1 MPEAVK
7 SRSFV
12 ISVRDLG
19 ESDKIVT
26 LFTRSHGKKRAVAKG
41 AKRSIKRFLNALE
54 PFCLLDVSL
63 IPPRRR
69 DGLNLLEGCTIVDP
83 FEGLRGDY
91 NRFLSACLACELI
104 DAWVRQEDP
113 HPGLFELLGWL
124 MNGLSSGGSPG
135 RLTLIFATRLLS
147 QTGYGSDFRSC
158 PRCGSPLS
166 GRALRLSPDLG
177 GLLCRGCDSGTGSE
191 KGMYFSAGAARSLA
205 FFQDSPLS
213 RVDRLKVGPEAMDE
227 CWEILRR
234 IHEHHLQ
241 KPPQSFKLINRIKKG
256 FFHGEAAAEA
266 DAVSRAKA

>member
-12 ISVRDLG
+12 ISVKDLG

-26 LFTRSHGKKRAVAKG
+26 LFTREQGKKRAVAKG
-41 AKRSIKRFLNALE
+41 AKRSVKRFLNALE

-63 IPPRRR
+63 IPPRHR
-69 DGLNLLEGCTIVDP
+69 DGMSLLQGCAILEP

-104 DAWVRQEDP
+104 DAWTRQEDP

-124 MNGLSSGGSPG
+124 MNGLSSGGGAG
-135 RLTLIFATRLLS
+135 RLTLIFATRLLG

-158 PRCGSPLS
+158 PRCGNPLS

-177 GLLCRGCDSGTGSE
+177 GLLCRGCDSGGGSE

-205 FFQDSPLS
+205 FFQESLLS
-213 RVDRLKVGPEAMDE
+213 RIDRLKVSPETMSE
-227 CWEILRR
+227 CWEILIR

-241 KPPQSFKLINRIKKG
+241 KPLQSFKLINRIKQG
-256 FFHGEAAAEA
+256 FFQEGAC
-266 DAVSRAKA
+266 AKANTPKTSRP